1 LATDHLIK
9 IILNVEIEL
18 CISSELSEQEKLIE
32 QMVEVNFSK
41 KKKKTYSELK
51 QNTSETSTR

>member
-18 CISSELSEQEKLIE
+18 CISSELSEQEKLVE
-32 QMVEVNFSK
+32 QMVEVNFS
-41 KKKKTYSELK
+41 KKKTYSELK